1 MPSAF
6 SANPERGI
14 ATKEEGGAT
23 QQSPAR
29 FKRDKA
35 RVLSL
40 ELMVYA

>member
-14 ATKEEGGAT
+14 ATKEEGGAM

-29 FKRDKA
+29 FKRGQA

-40 ELMVYA
+40 VLMVYA

>member
-29 FKRDKA
+29 FKPDKA
-35 RVLSL
+35 RVWSL
-40 ELMVYA
+40 ALMVYA